1 MCVVFLKEFVY
12 VLLKI
17 TDCEFNIKMMIINSS
32 ICTKIIQDTNS
43 CMLLFVYI
51 LSCLVVI
58 ISLFK
63 VNKVEE
69 FIIQIPILAYC
80 YHALWIVL
88 IMHCCYQLIYLYGN
102 IIKIKTFIINQYNK
116 SNNKTL
122 LQYILSFRNQ
132 HAFDNIWI
140 AIDSL
145 LYAYPL

>member
-1 MCVVFLKEFVY
+1 VCVVFLKEFVY

-80 YHALWIVL
+80 YHAL
-88 IMHCCYQLIYLYGN
+88 
-102 IIKIKTFIINQYNK
+102 
-116 SNNKTL
+116 
-122 LQYILSFRNQ
+122 
-132 HAFDNIWI
+132 
-140 AIDSL
+140 
-145 LYAYPL
+145 